1 MCEYYTHKAG
11 GLLAGSLVLQ
21 VMDAPAQMWPGA
33 LVLAVVASAIPDL
46 DHNQSTAQSVSFNE
60 IKNNVPVAG
69 NIITRFIQIAL
80 SLSRKFLGKRGA
92 THSLLMA
99 ALIWWAMQILWPS
112 IPPPILYTI
121 IAGYLSHLV
130 VDMFNPEGIRLF
142 WPVGPKISLAR
153 VLPWPFTFKTGSR
166 IEKLVFRPALWISS
180 MWIIIGKS
188 LISNIH

>member
-11 GLLAGSLVLQ
+11 GLLAGALVLQ
-21 VMDAPAQMWPGA
+21 MMNAPAQMWPGA

-46 DHNQSTAQSVSFNE
+46 DHNQSTAQSVGFNE
-60 IKNNVPVAG
+60 LKNNVPVAG
-69 NIITRFIQIAL
+69 NIITHFIQIAL
-80 SLSRKFLGKRGA
+80 KVSRKFLGKRGA

-99 ALIWWAMQILWPS
+99 ALIWWGMQMLWPS
-112 IPPPILYTI
+112 IPPPISYTVA
-121 IAGYLSHLV
+121 AGYLSHLA
-130 VDMFNPEGIRLF
+130 VDMFNPEGVRLF

-166 IEKLVFRPALWISS
+166 IEKFVFRPALWISS